1 MKLSRQVYT
10 VEFKEEAVKR
20 VKSGE
25 RITSVVK
32 ALGLGDQTLRN
43 WLKASA
49 E

>member
-25 RITSVVK
+25 RIASVDTGRVSEF
-32 ALGLGDQTLRN
+32 L
-43 WLKASA
+43 
-49 E
+49 